1 MSDRTFNR
9 APGMARVAERQ
20 MRFWELARAQNRRDP
35 EHVPPKVED
44 FVAVSRMVG
53 LESDDTAVLLGE
65 RLHWPVLDR
74 EILTAM
80 ADDDRVREQLYASM
94 DERGM
99 GWCEESF
106 RSLMHSEF
114 VKNDYFHR
122 LCRTVLSLARQGN
135 AVFVG
140 RGVDRILPADR
151 GLRVRL
157 IAPMSWRVA
166 RVAAEQK
173 IPEGRAALII
183 QRNEEERAVYFLRHF
198 GVDEN
203 DPVRHHLL
211 LNRAALDADTCVAS
225 IMTVLE
231 RRRQTPD
238 RSTEA
243 AH

>member
-1 MSDRTFNR
+1 MSERTFTR
-9 APGMARVAERQ
+9 QPGMARLAERQ
-20 MRFWELARAQNRRDP
+20 MRYWELARAQRLRDP
-35 EHVPPKVED
+35 EHMPPKVED
-44 FVAVSRMVG
+44 FVAVSRMAG

-65 RLHWPVLDR
+65 RLHWPVFDR

-157 IAPMSWRVA
+157 IAPRSWRVA

-173 IPEGRAALII
+173 IPEERAGLII

-203 DPVRHHLL
+203 DPVRHDLL
-211 LNRAALDADTCVAS
+211 LNRALLDADTCVTT

-231 RRRQTPD
+231 LRRQSPG
-238 RSTEA
+238 RSSEA

>member
-1 MSDRTFNR
+1 MPKRTFNH
-9 APGMARVAERQ
+9 ASGMARVTERQ
-20 MRFWELARAQNRRDP
+20 MRHWELARAQRLRDP
-35 EHVPPKVED
+35 EQAPQKVED

-65 RLHWPVLDR
+65 RLQWPVFDR
-74 EILTAM
+74 AILTAM
-80 ADDDRVREQLYASM
+80 ADDDHMREQLYASM

-99 GWCEESF
+99 GWCEQTF

-135 AVFVG
+135 AIFVG
-140 RGVDRILPADR
+140 RGVDRILPPDR

-157 IAPMSWRVA
+157 IAPRSWRVA

-173 IPEGRAALII
+173 VPEARAGLIV

-203 DPVRHHLL
+203 DPVRHDLL
-211 LNRAALDADTCVAS
+211 LNRATLDAASCVAS
-225 IMTVLE
+225 ITSVLE
-231 RRRQTPD
+231 RQRQAPV

-243 AH
+243 AP